1 VTTLRNTVHL
11 LKDELWHLKMNRTS
25 SELAK
30 LESPIRATKTNEMA
44 DIYKNSALLLNVCR

>member
-1 VTTLRNTVHL
+1 MTALRNTVHL

-30 LESPIRATKTNEMA
+30 LESPIPTTNTNEIA
-44 DIYKNSALLLNVCR
+44 DIYRNSALLLNVCR

>member
-1 VTTLRNTVHL
+1 MTALRNTVRL
-11 LKDELWHLKMNRTS
+11 LKDELWHLKVNRAS

-30 LESPIRATKTNEMA
+30 LESPVPAKKTNEIA